1 MHLVTYEPRR
11 VHGPK
16 THVCLCDHPEHR
28 FVFVKLA
35 YPSHTMPRGQP
46 KTAAMGQHG
55 QHQLQMTP
63 QPAQPQMQQ
72 QMQQQQQQLHQFH
85 NFQPQNPPPQGQAA
99 SSAIHQ
105 HQQAGYTQQQLQP
118 IPNQSAT
125 GTQQGQQQQPQ
136 SLQQQQQL
144 HDQQAQQG
152 QPGPS
157 SGQGQGQPQP
167 ARPNFQMALLPPPQD
182 RLYPTFEA
190 LQTDLKAFTRSQGY
204 ACVIVSSL
212 NRDPDGHYRRYNLC
226 CSKGGKTYTSHS
238 RGIRQSRSTKTGC
251 PMKMKAVQEKAW
263 PYDDKWRVVV
273 QCAEHNHEPFTGEQ
287 PGVNVPAQFRKI
299 EQDGARWL
307 KIMHRDAQC
316 TLRQLTIGI
325 RISFGDKYQYVKKS
339 DVRNMLAKIKR
350 EDERKAAADAA
361 AQGLP
366 TNLPY
371 TLIPPEHQPPPLQP
385 TNVEMM
391 PPLPSDLQVS
401 DPDLESDNDDAEP

>member
-1 MHLVTYEPRR
+1 
-11 VHGPK
+11 
-16 THVCLCDHPEHR
+16 
-28 FVFVKLA
+28 
-35 YPSHTMPRGQP
+35 MPRGQP
-46 KTAAMGQHG
+46 KTAAMGQH

-63 QPAQPQMQQ
+63 QPAQPQIQQ
-72 QMQQQQQQLHQFH
+72 QMQQQQQQLHQYQ
-85 NFQPQNPPPQGQAA
+85 NFQQPPQAQTNN
-99 SSAIHQ
+99 SAIQQ
-105 HQQAGYTQQQLQP
+105 HQQTQYTQQQLQP
-118 IPNQSAT
+118 IQTQSAT

-136 SLQQQQQL
+136 SQQQQHGQAGG
-144 HDQQAQQG
+144 QQQVQQG

-157 SGQGQGQPQP
+157 GQQQQGQL

-190 LQTDLKAFTRSQGY
+190 LQADLKAFTRSQGY

-263 PYDDKWRVVV
+263 PYDDKWRVIV

-307 KIMHRDAQC
+307 KIMHQDAQC

-350 EDERKAAADAA
+350 EDERKAAAAAA

-371 TLIPPEHQPPPLQP
+371 TLIPPSHQPPPLQP
-385 TNVEMM
+385 TNVEMI
-391 PPLPSDLQVS
+391 PPLPSDLQVP
-401 DPDLESDNDDAEP
+401 DPDLESDDDDAEP

>member
-1 MHLVTYEPRR
+1 
-11 VHGPK
+11 
-16 THVCLCDHPEHR
+16 
-28 FVFVKLA
+28 
-35 YPSHTMPRGQP
+35 MPRGQP
-46 KTAAMGQHG
+46 KPAAMGQH

-72 QMQQQQQQLHQFH
+72 QMQQQQQQLHQYTT
-85 NFQPQNPPPQGQAA
+85 FQPPPQQAQPGN
-99 SSAIHQ
+99 SAIQQ
-105 HQQAGYTQQQLQP
+105 HQQTGYTQQQLQP
-118 IPNQSAT
+118 IQAQNAT
-125 GTQQGQQQQPQ
+125 GTQQQQGQQQQPQ
-136 SLQQQQQL
+136 SQQQPQPHGQQ
-144 HDQQAQQG
+144 QPQG

-157 SGQGQGQPQP
+157 GQVPGQGQQQQAGAGQQP

-307 KIMHRDAQC
+307 KIMHREAQC

-350 EDERKAAADAA
+350 EDERKAAAEAA

-371 TLIPPEHQPPPLQP
+371 TLIPASHQPPPLQP

-391 PPLPSDLQVS
+391 PPLPTDLQVP
-401 DPDLESDNDDAEP
+401 DPDLESDDDDAEP